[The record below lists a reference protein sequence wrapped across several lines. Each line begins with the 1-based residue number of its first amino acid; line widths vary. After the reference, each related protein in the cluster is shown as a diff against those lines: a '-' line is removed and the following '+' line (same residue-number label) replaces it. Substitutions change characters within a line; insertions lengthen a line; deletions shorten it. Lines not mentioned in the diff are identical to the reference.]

1 LAISFRA
8 LCIIIKDEKVIN
20 LSGKIFENFV
30 KHQEQNFEPDI
41 ISSVISI
48 IAYFGDKK
56 VFEQYVDLMENAETP
71 QDEVRFQRSLALFQN
86 EENINKLFTFILEDK
101 IRSQDSPYLLA
112 SALNNEKNGWMT
124 WLFISNNWDILTKK
138 FPENSIVRML
148 SGIRALNDRKY
159 LNEIKKFFEDPN
171 KIKQGKLQ
179 LDQHLEK
186 LEINVRFKERI

>member
-1 LAISFRA
+1 
-8 LCIIIKDEKVIN
+8 VIN

-112 SALNNEKNGWMT
+112 SAKNGWMT